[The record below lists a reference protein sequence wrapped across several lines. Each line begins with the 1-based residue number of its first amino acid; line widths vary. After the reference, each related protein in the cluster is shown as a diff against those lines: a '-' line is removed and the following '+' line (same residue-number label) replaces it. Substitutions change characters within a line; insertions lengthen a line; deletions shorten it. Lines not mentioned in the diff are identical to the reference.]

1 MSYCAL
7 LERTV
12 ALPRARVFARLVDF
26 GGVAKLAP
34 DEVESVEL
42 EGDGIG
48 SVRTV
53 HIKGVPAGI
62 RERFEAAIDQR
73 MMSYSIVNETP
84 LPFERYHAVVELADA
99 PNGGCTI
106 RWGSNWIAKGASED
120 EVRQLV
126 LGLYGRLIDGIVKLG

>member
-1 MSYCAL
+1 MSYSAL

-12 ALPRARVFARLVDF
+12 SLPRARVFARLADF

-34 DEVESVEL
+34 DDVESVEL

-53 HIKGVPAGI
+53 RVKGVPGAI

-73 MMSYSIVNETP
+73 MMSYSIVNEAP
-84 LPFERYHAVVELADA
+84 LPFEHYHAVVELLDA
-99 PNGGCTI
+99 PDGGCTI
-106 RWGSNWIAKGASED
+106 RWASNWIAKGASD
-120 EVRQLV
+120 DDVRALV
-126 LGLYGRLIDGIVKLG
+126 IGLYGRLIDGIVKLG